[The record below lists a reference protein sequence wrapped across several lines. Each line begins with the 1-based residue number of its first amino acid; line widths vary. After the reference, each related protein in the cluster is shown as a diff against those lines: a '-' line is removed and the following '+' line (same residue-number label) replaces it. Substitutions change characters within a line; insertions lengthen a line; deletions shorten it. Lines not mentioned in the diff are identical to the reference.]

1 MVNLI
6 IIILLLIGV
15 RKYLPQYSLL
25 INRTIIGLSI
35 WLVIGVIL
43 GYFLKDSYNRHYSD
57 AEYAQVFIKDHPE
70 LKATW
75 KQLSDGRIKIKPR
88 RGNSFYLKDGIIFS
102 KK

>member
-6 IIILLLIGV
+6 IIILLHIGA

-35 WLVIGVIL
+35 WLVLGTIL
-43 GYFLKDSYNRHYSD
+43 GYFFKDSSNRHYSD

-75 KQLSDGRIKIKPR
+75 KQLDDGWIKIKPI
-88 RGNSFYLKDGIIFS
+88 RGKPFYLKDGVIFNRR
-102 KK
+102 